1 MLHTVALHDLVAG
14 ERGSDRP
21 VYSSHHKHHQSCGA
35 VDIMC
40 SDRTGGH
47 GRGSLSAPV
56 ASHYEPNAWNK
67 AFSPLSRQTSFIIA
81 LSDEVAREIHRS
93 RVHPACSSWR
103 ELEFEIWTGGAHT
116 LSCQ

>member
-1 MLHTVALHDLVAG
+1 MPHTVALHDLVAG

-35 VDIMC
+35 VDIMR

-67 AFSPLSRQTSFIIA
+67 AFFSPSLDRHLS
-81 LSDEVAREIHRS
+81 
-93 RVHPACSSWR
+93 
-103 ELEFEIWTGGAHT
+103 
-116 LSCQ
+116 